1 MRGQNLCGRR
11 RSRLQNPM
19 KFTFRIESKTRLDI
33 FLRSELAQ
41 AVSTYVEK
49 SAAVS
54 LSNSKIR
61 RMIVAGAVSV
71 DGLQIR
77 RPSYELL
84 RGQTVCIEFDE
95 EKFFF
100 EKQADDIA
108 FEMTAADVLYEDGD
122 LIAVNKPAFL
132 PTEETVVGGE
142 KRDCLHAA
150 LVRYLWA
157 REARLRNPP
166 YAGIMHRLDRE
177 TSGVILFTKTRAV
190 NAAVHEMFEKRA
202 VQKIYRAVCA
212 ISEKT
217 ERTQES
223 RRLEKG
229 STFFVEN
236 HIGRIS
242 PKSARAKW
250 GELLAERG
258 GLYARTD
265 FTVLTRGIIVGNPVV
280 QIEARPLTGRTHQ
293 IRVHLASIG
302 LPILGDVLYGA
313 PKYTR
318 TMLHAQRLSFQHP
331 VNGKTIT
338 VSAPLPEGF

>member
-41 AVSTYVEK
+41 TVSAYIEK

-84 RGQTVCIEFDE
+84 RGQTICIEFDK

-108 FEMTAADVLYEDGD
+108 FEMTAADVLYEDED

-132 PTEETVVGGE
+132 PTEETIVGGE

-150 LVRYLWA
+150 VVRYLWA
-157 REARLRNPP
+157 KSALRNPP
-166 YAGIMHRLDRE
+166 YVGIMHRLDRE

-202 VQKIYRAVCA
+202 VQKIYRAVCTV
-212 ISEKT
+212 SEKAG
-217 ERTQES
+217 RTQES
-223 RRLEKG
+223 RRLEED

-250 GELLAERG
+250 GALNAAQG

-265 FTVLTRGIIVGNPVV
+265 FTVLERAVIGGNPVV

-313 PKYTR
+313 PEYGR
-318 TMLHAQRLSFQHP
+318 TMLHAQSLTFQHP
-331 VNGKTIT
+331 VSGKTIT

>member
-1 MRGQNLCGRR
+1 
-11 RSRLQNPM
+11 M

-84 RGQTVCIEFDE
+84 RGQTVCIEFDK

-132 PTEETVVGGE
+132 PTEETIVGGE

-150 LVRYLWA
+150 VVRYLWA
-157 REARLRNPP
+157 KSALRNPP
-166 YAGIMHRLDRE
+166 YVGIMHRLDRE

-190 NAAVHEMFEKRA
+190 NAAVHEMFEKRS

-212 ISEKT
+212 LSEKT
-217 ERTQES
+217 GRTQAS
-223 RRLEKG
+223 LRLEED

-250 GELLAERG
+250 GALNAAQG

-265 FTVLTRGIIVGNPVV
+265 FTVLERTVIGGNPVV

-313 PKYTR
+313 PEYKR
-318 TMLHAQRLSFQHP
+318 TMLHAQSLTFQHP
-331 VNGKTIT
+331 VSGKTIT
-338 VSAPLPEGF
+338 VSAPLPNEFLR

>member
-1 MRGQNLCGRR
+1 
-11 RSRLQNPM
+11 M
-19 KFTFRIESKTRLDI
+19 KFTFRIESKSRLDI

-41 AVSTYVEK
+41 TVSTYIEK

-84 RGQTVCIEFDE
+84 RGQTICIEFDK

-108 FEMTAADVLYEDGD
+108 FEMTAADVLYEDED

-132 PTEETVVGGE
+132 PTEETIVGGE

-150 LVRYLWA
+150 VVRYLWA
-157 REARLRNPP
+157 KSALRNPP
-166 YAGIMHRLDRE
+166 YVGIMHRLDRE

-217 ERTQES
+217 GRTQES
-223 RRLEKG
+223 LRLEED

-250 GELLAERG
+250 GALNATQG

-265 FTVLTRGIIVGNPVV
+265 FTVLERTVIGGIPAVK
-280 QIEARPLTGRTHQ
+280 IEARPLTGRTHQ
-293 IRVHLASIG
+293 IRVHLASVG
-302 LPILGDVLYGA
+302 LPILGDALYGA
-313 PKYTR
+313 PEYTR
-318 TMLHAQRLSFQHP
+318 TMLHAQRLTFQHP

>member
-1 MRGQNLCGRR
+1 
-11 RSRLQNPM
+11 M

-41 AVSTYVEK
+41 AVSAYVEK

-77 RPSYELL
+77 RPSYGLL
-84 RGQTVCIEFDE
+84 RGQTVCIEFDK

-108 FEMTAADVLYEDGD
+108 FEMTAADVLYEDED

-132 PTEETVVGGE
+132 PTEETIVGGE

-150 LVRYLWA
+150 VVRYLWA
-157 REARLRNPP
+157 KSALRNPP
-166 YAGIMHRLDRE
+166 YVGIMHRLDRE
-177 TSGVILFTKTRAV
+177 TSGVILFTKTRSV

-217 ERTQES
+217 GRTQES
-223 RRLEKG
+223 RRLEED

-265 FTVLTRGIIVGNPVV
+265 FTVLERAVIGGNPVV

-313 PKYTR
+313 PEYKR
-318 TMLHAQRLSFQHP
+318 TILHAQSLTFQHP
-331 VNGKTIT
+331 INGKAIT
-338 VSAPLPEGF
+338 VSAPLPNEFLR

>member
-1 MRGQNLCGRR
+1 
-11 RSRLQNPM
+11 M

-41 AVSTYVEK
+41 TVSAYIEK

-84 RGQTVCIEFDE
+84 RGQTVCIEFDK

-108 FEMTAADVLYEDGD
+108 FEMTAADVLYEDDD

-132 PTEETVVGGE
+132 PTEETIVGGE

-150 LVRYLWA
+150 VVRYLWA
-157 REARLRNPP
+157 KSALRNPP
-166 YAGIMHRLDRE
+166 YVGIMHRLDRE
-177 TSGVILFTKTRAV
+177 TSGVILFTKSRAV
-190 NAAVHEMFEKRA
+190 NAAVHEMFEKRV
-202 VQKIYRAVCA
+202 VQKIYRAVCTV
-212 ISEKT
+212 SEKAGHAQ
-217 ERTQES
+217 RS
-223 RRLEKG
+223 RVLEED

-250 GELLAERG
+250 GALNAAQG
-258 GLYARTD
+258 GVYARTD
-265 FTVLTRGIIVGNPVV
+265 FTVLERTVIGGIPAVK
-280 QIEARPLTGRTHQ
+280 IEARPLTGRTHQ

-313 PKYTR
+313 SEYKR
-318 TMLHAQRLSFQHP
+318 TMLHAQSLTFQHP
-331 VNGKTIT
+331 VSGKTIT
-338 VSAPLPEGF
+338 VSAPLPNEFLR

>member
-1 MRGQNLCGRR
+1 
-11 RSRLQNPM
+11 M

-41 AVSTYVEK
+41 AVSAYIEK

-84 RGQTVCIEFDE
+84 RGQTVCIEFDK

-108 FEMTAADVLYEDGD
+108 FEMTAADVLYEDED

-132 PTEETVVGGE
+132 PTEETIVGGE

-150 LVRYLWA
+150 VVRYLWVKSA
-157 REARLRNPP
+157 LRNPP
-166 YAGIMHRLDRE
+166 YVGIMHRLDRE

-202 VQKIYRAVCA
+202 VQKIYRAVCT

-217 ERTQES
+217 GRTQES
-223 RRLEKG
+223 LRLEED

-242 PKSARAKW
+242 PKSVRAKW

-265 FTVLTRGIIVGNPVV
+265 FTVLERTVIGGNPVV

-302 LPILGDVLYGA
+302 LPILGDALYGA
-313 PKYTR
+313 SEYTR
-318 TMLHAQRLSFQHP
+318 TMLHAQSLTFQHP
-331 VNGKTIT
+331 VSGKAIT
-338 VSAPLPEGF
+338 VSAPLPNEFLR

>member
-1 MRGQNLCGRR
+1 
-11 RSRLQNPM
+11 M

-33 FLRSELAQ
+33 FLRLALAD
-41 AVSTYVEK
+41 AVSDSCKKASIIE
-49 SAAVS
+49 

-61 RMIVAGAVSV
+61 RMIIAGAVSV
-71 DGLQIR
+71 DGRHIR
-77 RPSYELL
+77 RPAYELVG
-84 RGQTVCIEFDE
+84 GQTVCVEFDK

-108 FEMTAADVLYEDGD
+108 FEMTAADVLYEDED

-132 PTEETVVGGE
+132 PTEETIVGGE

-150 LVRYLWA
+150 VVRYLWA
-157 REARLRNPP
+157 REAGLRNPP

-212 ISEKT
+212 LSEKT
-217 ERTQES
+217 ECTQES

-250 GELLAERG
+250 DALNAAQG

-265 FTVLTRGIIVGNPVV
+265 FTVLEHTVIGGIPAVK
-280 QIEARPLTGRTHQ
+280 IEARPLTGRTHQ

-302 LPILGDVLYGA
+302 LPILGDALYGA
-313 PKYTR
+313 PEYAR
-318 TMLHAQRLSFQHP
+318 TMLHAQRLTFRHP
-331 VNGKTIT
+331 VSGKTIT
-338 VSAPLPEGF
+338 VSAPLPNEFLR

>member
-1 MRGQNLCGRR
+1 
-11 RSRLQNPM
+11 M

-33 FLRSELAQ
+33 FLRLALAD
-41 AVSTYVEK
+41 AVSDSCKK
-49 SAAVS
+49 SS
-54 LSNSKIR
+54 IIKLSNSKIR
-61 RMIVAGAVSV
+61 RMIIAGAVSV

-77 RPSYELL
+77 RPAYELAG
-84 RGQTVCIEFDE
+84 GQTVCVEFDT

-108 FEMTAADVLYEDGD
+108 FEMTAADVLYEDDD
-122 LIAVNKPAFL
+122 LIAVNKPAFI
-132 PTEETVVGGE
+132 PTEETIVGGE

-150 LVRYLWA
+150 VVRYLWA
-157 REARLRNPP
+157 QEAGLRNPP

-313 PKYTR
+313 PEYTR
-318 TMLHAQRLSFQHP
+318 TMLHAQRLTFQHP
-331 VNGKTIT
+331 VSGKTIT

>member
-19 KFTFRIESKTRLDI
+19 KFTFRIESKARLDI

-41 AVSTYVEK
+41 TVSTYIEK

-84 RGQTVCIEFDE
+84 RGQTICIEFDK

-122 LIAVNKPAFL
+122 LIAVNKTAFL

-150 LVRYLWA
+150 VVRYLWA
-157 REARLRNPP
+157 KSALRNPP
-166 YAGIMHRLDRE
+166 YVGIMHRLDRE

-217 ERTQES
+217 GRTQES
-223 RRLEKG
+223 LRLEED

-250 GELLAERG
+250 GALNATQG

-265 FTVLTRGIIVGNPVV
+265 FTVLERTVIGGIPAVK
-280 QIEARPLTGRTHQ
+280 IEARPLTGRTHQ
-293 IRVHLASIG
+293 IRVHLASVG
-302 LPILGDVLYGA
+302 LPILGDALYGA
-313 PKYTR
+313 PEYTR
-318 TMLHAQRLSFQHP
+318 TMLHAQRLTFQHP

>member
-1 MRGQNLCGRR
+1 
-11 RSRLQNPM
+11 M

-41 AVSTYVEK
+41 TVSTYIEK

-61 RMIVAGAVSV
+61 RMIIAGAVSV
-71 DGLQIR
+71 DGLHIR
-77 RPSYELL
+77 RPAYELAG
-84 RGQTVCIEFDE
+84 GQTVCVEFDE

-157 REARLRNPP
+157 QEARLRNPP
-166 YAGIMHRLDRE
+166 YVGIMHRLDRE

>member
-1 MRGQNLCGRR
+1 
-11 RSRLQNPM
+11 M

-41 AVSTYVEK
+41 TVSAYIEK

-84 RGQTVCIEFDE
+84 RGQTVCIEFDK

-108 FEMTAADVLYEDGD
+108 FEMTAADVLYEDDD

-132 PTEETVVGGE
+132 PTEETIVGGE

-150 LVRYLWA
+150 VVRYLWA
-157 REARLRNPP
+157 KSALRNPP
-166 YAGIMHRLDRE
+166 YVGIMHRLDRE
-177 TSGVILFTKTRAV
+177 TSGAILFTKSRAV
-190 NAAVHEMFEKRA
+190 NAAVHEMFEKRV
-202 VQKIYRAVCA
+202 VQKIYRAVCTV
-212 ISEKT
+212 SEKAGHAQ
-217 ERTQES
+217 RS
-223 RRLEKG
+223 RVLEED

-250 GELLAERG
+250 GALNAAQG
-258 GLYARTD
+258 GVYARTD
-265 FTVLTRGIIVGNPVV
+265 FTVLERTVIGGIPAVK
-280 QIEARPLTGRTHQ
+280 IEARPLTGRTHQ

-313 PKYTR
+313 SEYKR
-318 TMLHAQRLSFQHP
+318 TMLHAQSLTFQHP
-331 VNGKTIT
+331 VSGKTIT
-338 VSAPLPEGF
+338 VSAPLPNEFLR

>member
-1 MRGQNLCGRR
+1 
-11 RSRLQNPM
+11 M
-19 KFTFRIESKTRLDI
+19 KFTFRIESKSRLDI

-41 AVSTYVEK
+41 AVSTYIEK

-61 RMIVAGAVSV
+61 RMIVVGAVSV

-84 RGQTVCIEFDE
+84 RGQTVCIEFDK

-108 FEMTAADVLYEDGD
+108 FEMTAADVLYEDED

-132 PTEETVVGGE
+132 PTEETIVGGE

-150 LVRYLWA
+150 VVRYLWA
-157 REARLRNPP
+157 KSALRNPP
-166 YAGIMHRLDRE
+166 YVGIMHRLDRE
-177 TSGVILFTKTRAV
+177 TSGVILFTKTRSV

-217 ERTQES
+217 GRTQES
-223 RRLEKG
+223 RRLEED

-265 FTVLTRGIIVGNPVV
+265 FTVLTRGIIGGNPVV

-313 PKYTR
+313 PEYKC
-318 TMLHAQRLSFQHP
+318 TMLHAQSLTFQHP
-331 VNGKTIT
+331 VSGKAIT
-338 VSAPLPEGF
+338 VSAPLPNEFLR

>member
-1 MRGQNLCGRR
+1 
-11 RSRLQNPM
+11 M

>member
-1 MRGQNLCGRR
+1 
-11 RSRLQNPM
+11 M

-33 FLRSELAQ
+33 FLRLALAD
-41 AVSTYVEK
+41 AVSDSCKK
-49 SAAVS
+49 SS
-54 LSNSKIR
+54 IIGLSNSKIR

-84 RGQTVCIEFDE
+84 RGQTVCVDFDT

-108 FEMTAADVLYEDGD
+108 FEMTAADVLYEDDD

-132 PTEETVVGGE
+132 PTEETIVGGE

-150 LVRYLWA
+150 VVRYLWKNSPS
-157 REARLRNPP
+157 LRNPP

-190 NAAVHEMFEKRA
+190 NAAVHEMFEKHT

-212 ISEKT
+212 LSENT
-217 ERTQES
+217 GRTQEG
-223 RRLEKG
+223 RRLEEG

-236 HIGRIS
+236 TIGRIS

-250 GELLAERG
+250 GALNAAQG

-265 FTVLTRGIIVGNPVV
+265 FTVLERTVIGGIPAVK
-280 QIEARPLTGRTHQ
+280 IEARPLTGRTHQ

-302 LPILGDVLYGA
+302 LPILGDVHYGA
-313 PKYTR
+313 PEYTR
-318 TMLHAQRLSFQHP
+318 TMLHAQSLTFQHP
-331 VNGKTIT
+331 INGKTIT
-338 VSAPLPEGF
+338 VSAPLRNEFLR

>member
-1 MRGQNLCGRR
+1 
-11 RSRLQNPM
+11 M

-33 FLRSELAQ
+33 FLRLALAD
-41 AVSTYVEK
+41 AVSDLCKK
-49 SAAVS
+49 SS
-54 LSNSKIR
+54 IIELSNSKIR
-61 RMIVAGAVSV
+61 RMIIAGAVSV
-71 DGLQIR
+71 DGRHIR
-77 RPSYELL
+77 RPAYELVG
-84 RGQTVCIEFDE
+84 GQTVCVEFDE

-132 PTEETVVGGE
+132 PTEETIVGGE

-157 REARLRNPP
+157 QEARLRNPP

-212 ISEKT
+212 LSEKT
-217 ERTQES
+217 GRTQES
-223 RRLEKG
+223 LRLEKG

-236 HIGRIS
+236 HIRRIS

-265 FTVLTRGIIVGNPVV
+265 FTVLTRGIIGGNPVV

-313 PKYTR
+313 SEYKR
-318 TMLHAQRLSFQHP
+318 TMLHAQSLTFQHP
-331 VNGKTIT
+331 VSGKAIT
-338 VSAPLPEGF
+338 VSAPLPNEFLR

>member
-1 MRGQNLCGRR
+1 
-11 RSRLQNPM
+11 M

-41 AVSTYVEK
+41 TVSTYIEK

-100 EKQADDIA
+100 ERQANDIA
-108 FEMTAADVLYEDGD
+108 FEMTAAAVLYEDDD

-132 PTEETVVGGE
+132 PTEETIVGGE

-150 LVRYLWA
+150 VVRYLWA
-157 REARLRNPP
+157 KSVLRNPP
-166 YAGIMHRLDRE
+166 YVGIMHRLDRE

-202 VQKIYRAVCA
+202 VQKIYRAVCTV
-212 ISEKT
+212 SEKAGHAQ
-217 ERTQES
+217 RS
-223 RRLEKG
+223 RVLEED

-265 FTVLTRGIIVGNPVV
+265 FTVLERTVIGGNPVV

-313 PKYTR
+313 PEYKR
-318 TMLHAQRLSFQHP
+318 TMLHAQSLTFQHP
-331 VNGKTIT
+331 VSGKTIT
-338 VSAPLPEGF
+338 VSAPLPNEFLR

>member
-1 MRGQNLCGRR
+1 
-11 RSRLQNPM
+11 M
-19 KFTFRIESKTRLDI
+19 KFTFRIESKSRLDI

-41 AVSTYVEK
+41 TVSAYIEK

-61 RMIVAGAVSV
+61 RMIVVGAVSV

-100 EKQADDIA
+100 ERQANDIA
-108 FEMTAADVLYEDGD
+108 FEMTAAAVLYEDDD

-132 PTEETVVGGE
+132 PTEETIVGGE

-150 LVRYLWA
+150 VVRYLWA
-157 REARLRNPP
+157 KSALRNPP
-166 YAGIMHRLDRE
+166 YVGIMHRLDRE
-177 TSGVILFTKTRAV
+177 TSGVILFTKTRTV
-190 NAAVHEMFEKRA
+190 NAAVHEMFEKRN
-202 VQKIYRAVCA
+202 VQKIYRAVCTV
-212 ISEKT
+212 SEKAG
-217 ERTQES
+217 RTQES
-223 RRLEKG
+223 RRLEED

-250 GELLAERG
+250 GELNAAQG

-265 FTVLTRGIIVGNPVV
+265 FTVLERTVIGGNPVV

-313 PKYTR
+313 PEYTR
-318 TMLHAQRLSFQHP
+318 TMLHAQSLTFQHP
-331 VNGKTIT
+331 VSGKTIT
-338 VSAPLPEGF
+338 VSAPLPNEFLR

>member
-1 MRGQNLCGRR
+1 
-11 RSRLQNPM
+11 M
-19 KFTFRIESKTRLDI
+19 KFTFRIESKSRLDI

-41 AVSTYVEK
+41 AVSTYIEK

-61 RMIVAGAVSV
+61 RMIVVGAVSV

-84 RGQTVCIEFDE
+84 RGQTVCIEFDK

-108 FEMTAADVLYEDGD
+108 FEMSAADVLYEDGD

-132 PTEETVVGGE
+132 PTEETIVGGE

-150 LVRYLWA
+150 VVRYLWA
-157 REARLRNPP
+157 KSALRNPP
-166 YAGIMHRLDRE
+166 YVGIMHRLDRE
-177 TSGVILFTKTRAV
+177 TSGVILFTKTRSV

-217 ERTQES
+217 GRTQES
-223 RRLEKG
+223 RRLEED

-265 FTVLTRGIIVGNPVV
+265 FTVLERAVIGGNPVV

-313 PKYTR
+313 PEYKR
-318 TMLHAQRLSFQHP
+318 TMLHAQSLTFQHP
-331 VNGKTIT
+331 VSGKTIT
-338 VSAPLPEGF
+338 VSAPLPNEFLR

>member
-1 MRGQNLCGRR
+1 
-11 RSRLQNPM
+11 M

-84 RGQTVCIEFDE
+84 RRQTVCIEFDK
-95 EKFFF
+95 EKIFF

-150 LVRYLWA
+150 VVRYLWA
-157 REARLRNPP
+157 KSALRNPP
-166 YAGIMHRLDRE
+166 YVGIMHRLDRE
-177 TSGVILFTKTRAV
+177 TSGVILFTNTRTV
-190 NAAVHEMFEKRA
+190 NAAVHEMFEKRS
-202 VQKIYRAVCA
+202 VQKIYRAVCTV
-212 ISEKT
+212 SEKAG
-217 ERTQES
+217 RTQAGL
-223 RRLEKG
+223 RLEEG

-250 GELLAERG
+250 GSLNAAQG

-265 FTVLTRGIIVGNPVV
+265 FTVLERTVIGGNPVV

-313 PKYTR
+313 SEYKR
-318 TMLHAQRLSFQHP
+318 TMLHAQSLTFQHP
-331 VNGKTIT
+331 VSGKTLT
-338 VSAPLPEGF
+338 VSAPLPNEFLR